1 MKKFTLLIITLTL
14 TILQIAAQDTSIKG
28 IITLSHQGNET
39 SFAYNE
45 MTKVMDAAADGDT
58 VFLSTGY
65 FQGDFIMTKK
75 IAFIGSGADSDKGW
89 NNCTCYEGKI
99 VINLP
104 EETKLTA
111 RLFDGIYFNNNNT
124 NISFK
129 SSIDYVIFRKCYW
142 DNNIFSIDNNIS
154 YLLIDRCYCDLDFW
168 GENIKKIIVRN
179 SILDG
184 TPRSSN
190 LSANM
195 FFYNCN
201 INSSSGWGINGIDNK
216 SSAHLFGTFYNCI
229 LHSYDYYMT
238 DPGDSSAI
246 TVLINCLYSAE
257 KDYVDDGCTIQNCY
271 IYTDNSNKYIFN
283 LTKEELLSKNYLG
296 KDGTVVGIYGGKNPY
311 TLSLGN
317 KEVTN
322 KVHLDRDKKQVLFNI
337 KVTEKQ

>member
-1 MKKFTLLIITLTL
+1 MKRFTLLIITLTL

-45 MTKVMDAAADGDT
+45 MTKVMDASADGDT

-75 IAFIGSGADSDKGW
+75 LSFIGSGADSGKGW

-99 VINLP
+99 VIKLP

-111 RLFDGIYFNNNNT
+111 RLFDGIYFNNSNT
-124 NISFK
+124 NITFK
-129 SSIDYVIFRKCYW
+129 SSIDNVIFRKCYW
-142 DNNIFSIDNNIS
+142 NNDIFNIDKNIS
-154 YLLIDRCYCDLDFW
+154 YLLIDRCYCNLDFW
-168 GENIKKIIVRN
+168 GENIKKVIVRN
-179 SILDG
+179 SSVHG
-184 TPRSSN
+184 TPDSSN
-190 LSANM
+190 MSANM

-201 INSSSGWGINGIDNK
+201 IYPNGGYGINGIDNK
-216 SSAHLFGTFYNCI
+216 YSARFLGTFYNCI
-229 LHSYDYYMT
+229 LNCNDYYIT

-246 TVLINCLYSAE
+246 TILINCLYSAQN
-257 KDYVDDGCTIQNCY
+257 DYVDDGCTIQDCY
-271 IYTDNSNKYIFN
+271 IYTDNSNKYIFD

-296 KDGTVVGIYGGKNPY
+296 NDGTVVGIYGGKNPY
-311 TLSLGN
+311 TLNLWT

-322 KVHLDRDKKQVLFNI
+322 KFHLDRDKKQIQFNI
-337 KVTEKQ
+337 TVTE

>member
-1 MKKFTLLIITLTL
+1 MKRFTLLIITLTL

-28 IITLSHQGNET
+28 TITLSHQGNET
-39 SFAYNE
+39 DFAYNE

-58 VFLSTGY
+58 VYLSTGY
-65 FQGDFIMTKK
+65 FQGDFIITKK
-75 IAFIGSGADSDKGW
+75 LAFIGSGADSDKGW

-129 SSIDYVIFRKCYW
+129 SSIDNVIFRKCYW
-142 DNNIFSIDNNIS
+142 NNNIFNIDKNIS
-154 YLLIDRCYCDLDFW
+154 YLLIDRCYCYLGFW
-168 GENIKKIIVRN
+168 GENIKKIIARN

-184 TPRSSN
+184 TPNSSN
-190 LSANM
+190 MSANM

-201 INSSSGWGINGIDNK
+201 IRTSSGWGINGIDNK
-216 SSAHLFGTFYNCI
+216 SSAHFFGTFYNCI
-229 LHSYDYYMT
+229 LYCYDYYMT

-246 TVLINCLYSAE
+246 TVLINCLYSAG
-257 KDYVDDGCTIQNCY
+257 KDYIDDGCTIQDCY
-271 IYTDNSNKYIFN
+271 KYSDTSNYIFN

-322 KVHLDRDKKQVLFNI
+322 KVHLDRDKKQVQFNI

>member
-1 MKKFTLLIITLTL
+1 MKRFTLFIITLTL

-28 IITLSHQGNET
+28 TITLSHQGNET
-39 SFAYNE
+39 NFAYNE

-58 VFLSTGY
+58 VYFSTGY

-75 IAFIGSGADSDKGW
+75 LAFIGSGADRDKEG
-89 NNCTCYEGKI
+89 NNCTYYEGKI

-111 RLFDGIYFNNNNT
+111 RLFDGICFYNSNT
-124 NISFK
+124 SITFK
-129 SSIDYVIFRKCYW
+129 SSIDNVIFRKCYW
-142 DNNIFSIDNNIS
+142 DNNILSIDKSIS
-154 YLLIDRCYCDLDFW
+154 YLLIDRCYCNLDF
-168 GENIKKIIVRN
+168 GGNMIQKIIIRN
-179 SILDG
+179 SIVHG
-184 TPRSSN
+184 TPDSSN
-190 LSANM
+190 MSANV

-201 INSSSGWGINGIDNK
+201 IYQNGGYGISGFNNK
-216 SSAHLFGTFYNCI
+216 WSARFFGTFYNCI
-229 LHSYDYYMT
+229 LNSYSYYMT

-246 TVLINCLYSAE
+246 TVLINCLYNVQE
-257 KDYVDDGCTIQNCY
+257 DYVDDGCTIQNCY
-271 IYTDNSNKYIFN
+271 IYTDNSNKNIFD

-322 KVHLDRDKKQVLFNI
+322 KVHLDKDKKQVQFNI

>member
-1 MKKFTLLIITLTL
+1 MKRFTLLIITLTL

-28 IITLSHQGNET
+28 TITLSHQGNET
-39 SFAYNE
+39 NFAYNE

-58 VFLSTGY
+58 VYFSTGY

-75 IAFIGSGADSDKGW
+75 LAFIGSGADRDKEG
-89 NNCTCYEGKI
+89 NNCTYYEGKI

-129 SSIDYVIFRKCYW
+129 SSIDNVIFRKCYW
-142 DNNIFSIDNNIS
+142 DNNIFSIDKNIS
-154 YLLIDRCYCDLDFW
+154 YLLIDRCNCSLYF
-168 GENIKKIIVRN
+168 GENKIQKMITRN
-179 SILDG
+179 SVVRG
-184 TPRSSN
+184 TPYSAN
-190 LSANM
+190 MSANM

-229 LHSYDYYMT
+229 LYTYSYYMT

-246 TVLINCLYSAE
+246 TVLINCLYNLQE
-257 KDYVDDGCTIQNCY
+257 DYVDDGCTIQNCY
-271 IYTDNSNKYIFN
+271 IYTDNSNKNIFD

-322 KVHLDRDKKQVLFNI
+322 KVHLDRDKKQVQFNI
-337 KVTEKQ
+337 KVTEKL

>member
-1 MKKFTLLIITLTL
+1 MKRFTLLIITLTL

-75 IAFIGSGADSDKGW
+75 LAFIGSGADRDKGW

-104 EETKLTA
+104 EESKLTA
-111 RLFDGIYFNNNNT
+111 RLFDGICFYNSNT
-124 NISFK
+124 RITFK
-129 SSIDYVIFRKCYW
+129 SSIDNVIFRKCYW
-142 DNNIFSIDNNIS
+142 DNYIFSIDKSIS
-154 YLLIDRCYCDLDFW
+154 YLLIDRCYCRLDF
-168 GENIKKIIVRN
+168 GEKKIQKIIVRN
-179 SILDG
+179 SIVHG
-184 TPRSSN
+184 TPDSSN
-190 LSANM
+190 MSANV

-201 INSSSGWGINGIDNK
+201 IYQSGGYGISGFNNK
-216 SSAHLFGTFYNCI
+216 WSARFFGTFYNCI
-229 LHSYDYYMT
+229 LNSYDYYMT

-246 TVLINCLYSAE
+246 TVLINCLYNLQE
-257 KDYVDDGCTIQNCY
+257 DYVDDGCTIQNCY
-271 IYTDNSNKYIFN
+271 IYTDNSNKNIFD

-322 KVHLDRDKKQVLFNI
+322 KVHLDKDKKQVQFNI

>member
-1 MKKFTLLIITLTL
+1 MKRFTLFIITLTL

-28 IITLSHQGNET
+28 TITLSHQGNET
-39 SFAYNE
+39 NFAYNE

-58 VFLSTGY
+58 VYFSTGY

-75 IAFIGSGADSDKGW
+75 LAFIGSGADRDKEG
-89 NNCTCYEGKI
+89 NNCTYYEGKI

-104 EETKLTA
+104 EGTKLTA
-111 RLFDGIYFNNNNT
+111 RLFDGICFYNSNT
-124 NISFK
+124 SITFK
-129 SSIDYVIFRKCYW
+129 SSIDNVIFRKCYW
-142 DNNIFSIDNNIS
+142 DNNILSIDKSIS
-154 YLLIDRCYCDLDFW
+154 YLLIDRCYCNLDFY
-168 GENIKKIIVRN
+168 GENFRKIVVRN
-179 SILDG
+179 SILHG
-184 TPRSSN
+184 TPNSSS

-201 INSSSGWGINGIDNK
+201 IYQSGGYGISGFDNK
-216 SSAHLFGTFYNCI
+216 YSARFFGTFYNCI
-229 LHSYDYYMT
+229 LNSYSYYMT

-246 TVLINCLYSAE
+246 TVLINCLYNVQE
-257 KDYVDDGCTIQNCY
+257 DYVDDGCTIQNCY
-271 IYTDNSNKYIFN
+271 KYTDTSNYIFN

>member
-1 MKKFTLLIITLTL
+1 MKRFTLLIITLTL

-75 IAFIGSGADSDKGW
+75 LAFIGSGADSDKGW

-99 VINLP
+99 VIKLP

-111 RLFDGIYFNNNNT
+111 RLFDGINFDNSNT
-124 NISFK
+124 NITFK
-129 SSIDYVIFRKCYW
+129 SSIDNVIFRKCHW
-142 DNNIFSIDNNIS
+142 DYNIFSIDNNIS
-154 YLLIDRCYCDLDFW
+154 YLLIDRCYCNLNF
-168 GENIKKIIVRN
+168 GGNNIQKVIVRN
-179 SILDG
+179 SIVHG
-184 TPRSSN
+184 TPDSSN

-201 INSSSGWGINGIDNK
+201 IRENGGYGISGIDNK
-216 SSAHLFGTFYNCI
+216 YSARFFGTFFNCI
-229 LHSYDYYMT
+229 LHSYNYYMT
-238 DPGDSSAI
+238 DPGNSSAI
-246 TVLINCLYSAE
+246 TVLINCLYNVQE
-257 KDYVDDGCTIQNCY
+257 DYVDDGCTIQDCY
-271 IYTDNSNKYIFN
+271 KYTDNSNKYILD

-322 KVHLDRDKKQVLFNI
+322 KVHLDRDKKLVQFNI

>member
-1 MKKFTLLIITLTL
+1 MKRFSLFIITLTL

-45 MTKVMDAAADGDT
+45 MPKVMDAAADGDT

-75 IAFIGSGADSDKGW
+75 LSFIGSGADRDKGW

-99 VINLP
+99 VIKLP

-111 RLFDGIYFNNNNT
+111 RLFDGIYFNNSNT
-124 NISFK
+124 RITFK
-129 SSIDYVIFRKCYW
+129 SSIDNVIFRKCYW
-142 DNNIFSIDNNIS
+142 DSYIFSINNNIS
-154 YLLIDRCYCDLDFW
+154 YLLIDRCYCYLDF
-168 GENIKKIIVRN
+168 GGNSIQKIIVRN
-179 SILDG
+179 SIVRG
-184 TPRSSN
+184 TPDSSN
-190 LSANM
+190 MSANM

-201 INSSSGWGINGIDNK
+201 ISANGGSGISGFDNK
-216 SSAHLFGTFYNCI
+216 YSARFFGTFYNCI
-229 LHSYDYYMT
+229 LNSNSYYMT

-246 TVLINCLYSAE
+246 TVLINCLYNVQE
-257 KDYVDDGCTIQNCY
+257 DYVDDGCTIQNCY
-271 IYTDNSNKYIFN
+271 KYTDNSNKYIFD

-311 TLSLGN
+311 TLSLWT

-322 KVHLDRDKKQVLFNI
+322 KFHLDRDKKQIQFNI
-337 KVTEKQ
+337 KVSNQ

>member
-1 MKKFTLLIITLTL
+1 MKRFTLLIITLTL

-28 IITLSHQGNET
+28 TITLSHQGNET
-39 SFAYNE
+39 DFAYNE
-45 MTKVMDAAADGDT
+45 MIKVMDAAADGDT

-75 IAFIGSGADSDKGW
+75 LAFIGSGADRDKGL

-99 VINLP
+99 VIKLP

-111 RLFDGIYFNNNNT
+111 RLFDGIYFNNSNT
-124 NISFK
+124 NIAFK
-129 SSIDYVIFRKCYW
+129 SSIDNVIFRKCYW

-154 YLLIDRCYCDLDFW
+154 YLLIDRCYCCLDFW
-168 GENIKKIIVRN
+168 GDKVQKIIARN
-179 SILDG
+179 SIVHG
-184 TPRSSN
+184 TPDSSN
-190 LSANM
+190 MSANM

-201 INSSSGWGINGIDNK
+201 ISANGGYGISGFDNK
-216 SSAHLFGTFYNCI
+216 FSARFFGTFYNCI
-229 LHSYDYYMT
+229 LNCYNYYMT
-238 DPGDSSAI
+238 DPGESSAM
-246 TVLINCLYSAE
+246 TVLINCLYSVE
-257 KDYVDDGCTIQNCY
+257 EDYVDDGCTIQNCY
-271 IYTDNSNKYIFN
+271 KNTSNKNIFN

-311 TLSLGN
+311 TLNLGN

-322 KVHLDRDKKQVLFNI
+322 KVHLDRDKKQVQFNI

>member
-1 MKKFTLLIITLTL
+1 MLTS
-14 TILQIAAQDTSIKG
+14 LQSAAQDASIKG
-28 IITLSHQGNET
+28 TITLSHQGNET
-39 SFAYNE
+39 DFAYNE

-75 IAFIGSGADSDKGW
+75 LAFIGSGADRDKEG
-89 NNCTCYEGKI
+89 NNCTYYEGKI

-129 SSIDYVIFRKCYW
+129 SSIDNVIFRKCYW
-142 DNNIFSIDNNIS
+142 DSYIFSIDKNIS
-154 YLLIDRCYCDLDFW
+154 YLLIDRCYCNMNC
-168 GENIKKIIVRN
+168 GGNNIQKVIVRN
-179 SILDG
+179 SIVHG
-184 TPRSSN
+184 TPDSSN

-201 INSSSGWGINGIDNK
+201 INSSNGWGINGIDNK
-216 SSAHLFGTFYNCI
+216 YSVRFFGIFYNCI
-229 LHSYDYYMT
+229 LYSYDYYMT

-246 TVLINCLYSAE
+246 TVLINCLYNLQE
-257 KDYVDDGCTIQNCY
+257 DYVDDGCTIQNCY
-271 IYTDNSNKYIFN
+271 IYTDNSNKNIFD

-322 KVHLDRDKKQVLFNI
+322 KVHLARDKKQVQFTI

>member
-1 MKKFTLLIITLTL
+1 MKRFTLLIITLTL

-28 IITLSHQGNET
+28 TITLSHQGNET
-39 SFAYNE
+39 NFAYNE
-45 MTKVMDAAADGDT
+45 MTKVMDAAVDGDT

-75 IAFIGSGADSDKGW
+75 LAFIGSGADSDKGW

-111 RLFDGIYFNNNNT
+111 RLFDGICFYNDNT
-124 NISFK
+124 RITFK
-129 SSIDYVIFRKCYW
+129 SSIDNVIFRKCYW
-142 DNNIFSIDNNIS
+142 NYNVLRIDKSIS
-154 YLLIDRCYCDLDFW
+154 YLLIDRCRCYLSFG
-168 GENIKKIIVRN
+168 GEFSRKLIVRN
-179 SILDG
+179 SILYG
-184 TPRSSN
+184 TPNSSS

-201 INSSSGWGINGIDNK
+201 IYENGGHGISGFDNK
-216 SSAHLFGTFYNCI
+216 YSASFFGTFYNCI
-229 LHSYDYYMT
+229 LNSYDYYMT
-238 DPGDSSAI
+238 DPGNSSAI
-246 TVLINCLYSAE
+246 TVLINCLYNVQ
-257 KDYVDDGCTIQNCY
+257 KDYVDGGCTIQNCY
-271 IYTDNSNKYIFN
+271 IYTDNSNKNIFD

-317 KEVTN
+317 KEVTK
-322 KVHLDRDKKQVLFNI
+322 KVHLDRDKKQVQFNI

>member
-75 IAFIGSGADSDKGW
+75 LAFIGSGADRDKGW

-99 VINLP
+99 VIKLP

-129 SSIDYVIFRKCYW
+129 SSIDNVIFRKCYW

-322 KVHLDRDKKQVLFNI
+322 KVHLDKDKKQVQFNI